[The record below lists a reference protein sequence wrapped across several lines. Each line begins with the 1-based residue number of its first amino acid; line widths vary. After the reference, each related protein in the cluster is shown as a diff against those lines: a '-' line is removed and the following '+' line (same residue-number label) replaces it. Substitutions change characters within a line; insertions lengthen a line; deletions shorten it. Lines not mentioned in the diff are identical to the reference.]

1 MNTDQEPIS
10 IEGTPNEGS
19 ANLKAKSA
27 RMVNLVHLLWYEIKV
42 SAPAAVWMLP
52 SIGMAGLF
60 LLLNVQAEAR
70 ERMQFIALFTEVI
83 FPLVIM
89 FMTNGLVLRERE
101 ENALAFVAV
110 RSKLT
115 VLWLRRLGALL
126 GYYLICLGSLLVIYH
141 LFYLPLP
148 IGQMLVASLAV
159 SLALIGLS
167 SAISLLLKEM
177 NTGYLVGSLWWAMC
191 LISPRTAFVIFGP
204 YFYLF
209 YFWFTAGENLGTEAW
224 FFNKLVLTGLG
235 LMFILISTL
244 LLRRTE
250 RLFT

>member
-70 ERMQFIALFTEVI
+70 ERMQFIALVTEVI

-110 RSKLT
+110 RSELT

-141 LFYLPLP
+141 LLYLPLP
-148 IGQMLVASLAV
+148 IGQMLIASLAV

-235 LMFILISTL
+235 LMFILISIL
-244 LLRRTE
+244 LLRRTK
-250 RLFT
+250 RLFM